1 MFKIQNF
8 IHKCF
13 NVLSF

>member
-8 IHKCF
+8 
-13 NVLSF
+13 